1 MEPTIL
7 VVEENN
13 QSIRQPL
20 IDGVS
25 MRRKKYAGDSGTES
39 GREGYSRGASQRR
52 WHLSRDLNEVRE
64 QVI

>member
-7 VVEENN
+7 VMEENN
-13 QSIRQPL
+13 QFIRQPL

-39 GREGYSRGASQRR
+39 GRKG
-52 WHLSRDLNEVRE
+52 
-64 QVI
+64 